1 MHGIHYKQ
9 NTLMLTWKIKQIVS
23 ITLQNIMKNK
33 DNLKKKYDHIH
44 DNKELKEFDV
54 LFKIRS

>member
-1 MHGIHYKQ
+1 
-9 NTLMLTWKIKQIVS
+9 MLTWKIKQIVS